1 MPPKDRSRGK
11 LPAPLPK
18 DMILKDTEGKV
29 WRLGSQIA
37 QGGFGLIY
45 LASPQTD
52 VPVEDDAVHVIKVE
66 YLENGPL
73 FSELKFYQRAA
84 KQEHIRKWMSLKKIR
99 CLGIPVFWG
108 SGLTE
113 YKGKSY
119 RFMVMERL
127 GEDLQRIF
135 EDSGSR
141 FKKETVLQLGA
152 RMLDTLEYIHENE
165 YVHGD
170 IKAANLLLGYANPHE
185 VYLADYGLSYR
196 YCPNGNH
203 KQYQENPR
211 KGHNGT
217 IEFTSIDAHKGVAP
231 SRRGDLEILGYC
243 MLQWLCGKLPWEQNL
258 KDPVAVQT
266 AKTKLMDELPRS
278 VMEWDSSGS
287 SCGEIA
293 KFLACVY
300 GLAYDEKP
308 KYQVLKKILLDG
320 LESSGARY
328 DGPLEFS
335 AAARTRDHCAAK
347 VSKVRLP
354 KPVPK
359 PVQQTQKKMESEEYV
374 CQNKA
379 CTGVTGKQLQDEEKP
394 SQLTRKLHQM
404 EPQQGA
410 ELLPVHRRLRSPRSS
425 LKPGHQKQNM
435 LREEGENCLSGP
447 HAQRDT
453 ARELP
458 PFDPHAIFPE
468 SKKKHDQLLTA
479 DHPGSLQET
488 GSDSTSPSVS
498 VLVKLAFTDETYHYT
513 IAILVLLL
521 LILLSLYFL

>member
-1 MPPKDRSRGK
+1 MPPRGR
-11 LPAPLPK
+11 LPVPLPR
-18 DMILKDTEGKV
+18 DMVLRDTEGKV
-29 WRLGSQIA
+29 WRLGSQIG

-45 LASPQTD
+45 LASPHTD

-84 KQEHIRKWMSLKKIR
+84 KQEQIRKWMNLKKIR

-135 EDSGSR
+135 KDCGSR

-170 IKAANLLLGYANPHE
+170 IKAANLLLGYTNPHE

-266 AKTKLMDELPRS
+266 AKTKLMDELPDS
-278 VMEWDSSGS
+278 VMEWNSSGS
-287 SCGEIA
+287 SCSELS

-300 GLAYDEKP
+300 DLAYDEKP
-308 KYQVLKKILLDG
+308 KYEVLKKILLDG
-320 LESSGARY
+320 LESSGTRY

-335 AAARTRDHCAAK
+335 TAGCGRNRTAEA
-347 VSKVRLP
+347 SKVCLP

-359 PVQQTQKKMESEEYV
+359 PVQQKQKKTEGEEYMHP
-374 CQNKA
+374 NKA
-379 CTGVTGKQLQDEEKP
+379 CTAVKGRRLPDEEKP
-394 SQLTRKLHQM
+394 SNLHWMLPQP
-404 EPQQGA
+404 EPQQVH
-410 ELLPVHRRLRSPRSS
+410 LP
-425 LKPGHQKQNM
+425 KPSRKPVQKKQNKM
-435 LREEGENCLSGP
+435 KEEASNYPSRPQARITHRQFQAEEKPIKLNSTIQEPDPEKSADHCLETP
-447 HAQRDT
+447 VQVR
-453 ARELP
+453 RV
-458 PFDPHAIFPE
+458 
-468 SKKKHDQLLTA
+468 KQKKHSCT
-479 DHPGSLQET
+479 
-488 GSDSTSPSVS
+488 
-498 VLVKLAFTDETYHYT
+498 
-513 IAILVLLL
+513 
-521 LILLSLYFL
+521 

>member
-1 MPPKDRSRGK
+1 MPPKGPGRGK
-11 LPAPLPK
+11 LPVPLPK
-18 DMILKDTEGKV
+18 DMILKDTEGKT
-29 WRLGSQIA
+29 WRLGSQIG

-45 LASPQTD
+45 LASPQTQ

-84 KQEHIRKWMSLKKIR
+84 KQEHIRKWMNLKKIR

-108 SGLTE
+108 SGLAE

-127 GEDLQRIF
+127 GQDLQRIF
-135 EDSGSR
+135 EDCGSR
-141 FKKETVLQLGA
+141 FKKEIVLQLGA

-170 IKAANLLLGYANPHE
+170 IKAANLLLGYSNPHE

-266 AKTKLMDELPRS
+266 AKTKLMDELPDS
-278 VMEWDSSGS
+278 VLRWDSPGS
-287 SCGEIA
+287 SCSEIA
-293 KFLACVY
+293 TFLASVS

-308 KYQVLKKILLDG
+308 KYQVLKKILLAG
-320 LESSGARY
+320 LESSGMRY

-335 AAARTRDHCAAK
+335 AAAACTRTHCAAK

-354 KPVPK
+354 KPPPKPAQKKGKKLEGEEPACQNKVCVGASGTQLLGEEKPKKLNRRPPQAGVQQAPLPRPSPK
-359 PVQQTQKKMESEEYV
+359 PVQQKENRGHEE
-374 CQNKA
+374 
-379 CTGVTGKQLQDEEKP
+379 
-394 SQLTRKLHQM
+394 H
-404 EPQQGA
+404 
-410 ELLPVHRRLRSPRSS
+410 SS
-425 LKPGHQKQNM
+425 
-435 LREEGENCLSGP
+435 CLSRPRTRGTRQQFQVEETP
-447 HAQRDT
+447 LRFYTTRQEPEHPKKEDA

-458 PFDPHAIFPE
+458 PFDPYRILSE
-468 SKKKHDQLLTA
+468 CRKKHNHLVTPVPPAASLAGA
-479 DHPGSLQET
+479 DTTCPSL
-488 GSDSTSPSVS
+488 SV
-498 VLVKLAFTDETYHYT
+498 VFRLAFT
-513 IAILVLLL
+513 
-521 LILLSLYFL
+521 